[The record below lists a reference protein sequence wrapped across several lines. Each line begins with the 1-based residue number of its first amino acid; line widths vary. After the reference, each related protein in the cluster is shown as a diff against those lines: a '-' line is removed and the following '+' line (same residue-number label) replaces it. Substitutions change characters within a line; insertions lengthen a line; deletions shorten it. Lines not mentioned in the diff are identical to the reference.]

1 MAPHAWRLRNEAPV
15 SPRFGLLLA
24 AVFFLGAGLFL
35 LFRQPAQMQLPAAVA
50 APEQQV
56 ATPAEAATVETAPV
70 AVDGGDTPAAPG
82 KDRFLILAASWEPA
96 FCEGAPDKLECT
108 SMGNK
113 RFDASHFSLHG
124 LWPQESYCGVSQTLR
139 DLDEKGRWSQLP
151 PVELDAATRA
161 TLDQVMPGTRS
172 QLERHEWIKHGT
184 CSGLSQSA
192 YFGVSILL
200 LSALNGSPVRDLFAD
215 SIGRKLTAGQIR
227 NAFDTSFGAGAGD
240 RVKIA
245 CDADGQ
251 RMLIS
256 EITLG
261 LWGQPEQS
269 TNLSQLLLAARPT
282 SPGCDGGIV
291 DASGLQ

>member
-1 MAPHAWRLRNEAPV
+1 M

-35 LFRQPAQMQLPAAVA
+35 LLRQPALVPNPIAVA
-50 APEQQV
+50 APAPQV
-56 ATPAEAATVETAPV
+56 MTSPEAASVSTAPV
-70 AVDGGDTPAAPG
+70 EVSGNDASGPG

-96 FCEGAPDKLECT
+96 FCETAPDKLECT

-124 LWPQESYCGVSQTLR
+124 LWPQESYCGVSEALR
-139 DLDEKGRWSQLP
+139 DLDAKGRWAQLP

-200 LSALNGSPVRDLFAD
+200 LSALNGSPVRDLMAD
-215 SIGRKLTAGQIR
+215 SIGRKLTAAQIR
-227 NAFDTSFGAGAGD
+227 SAFDTSFGAGAGD
-240 RVKIA
+240 RVKLA

-261 LWGQPEQS
+261 LWGQPEQA
-269 TNLSQLLLAARPT
+269 TNLSQLLLAAHPT